1 MKNLLGLVAAL
12 AITSAVSAQQT
23 VTRTV
28 NTFCGSRSF
37 DQPVS
42 ASSGNGLITIT
53 NAETGAVL
61 DTIECDRNGV
71 SITISVTGTFTP
83 EETAPVMPE
92 PEVIPEVVPE
102 PIIRPTR
109 TRRTRTRNRVRTR
122 SGNGGFPAS
131 AAIGLGSN
139 AGLGGFAPGVR
150 NAAAAS
156 LQ

>member
-12 AITSAVSAQQT
+12 AITSAVSAQDT

-102 PIIRPTR
+102 PVVRPTR